1 MLDFNVVTTTY
12 SFPRKQYFFEGK
24 L

>member
-1 MLDFNVVTTTY
+1 MLDFKVVTTTY